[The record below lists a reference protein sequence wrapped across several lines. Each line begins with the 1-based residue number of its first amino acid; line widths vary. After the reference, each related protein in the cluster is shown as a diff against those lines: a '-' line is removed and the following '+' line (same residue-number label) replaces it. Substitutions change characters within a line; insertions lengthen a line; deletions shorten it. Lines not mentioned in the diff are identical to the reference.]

1 MRVIVCGSRNFGE
14 RPDQRARIH
23 AALDAL
29 HAKTPI
35 TFLWHGNARG
45 VDSAAGE
52 WAMQHKTIRV
62 CPVPAE
68 WSKYGDRAGPIR
80 NKNMLGQGIE
90 LVIAFPGGKGTT
102 NMVTQAERAGVR
114 VIKMVLENGPVRLKC
129 TGPLEKTFGDPAGAE
144 ATHLQW

>member
-14 RPDQRARIH
+14 YLDQRDRIY
-23 AALDAL
+23 AALDSI

-45 VDSAAGE
+45 VDRTAAM
-52 WAMQHKTIRV
+52 WASIRDRSIRV
-62 CPVPAE
+62 CPVSAE

-80 NKNMLGQGIE
+80 NKNMLGQDID

-102 NMVTQAERAGVR
+102 NMVAQAQRAGV
-114 VIKMVLENGPVRLKC
+114 KVLRLVDSVVERGPSD
-129 TGPLEKTFGDPAGAE
+129 G
-144 ATHLQW
+144 